1 MLYLQDCKNKQKMG
15 VHGKTISKALGLMVG
30 LLLCIPAY
38 CQWDKDVLQ
47 FRGRLALSDGK
58 YSQAIEQFNILV
70 ALQDNDCWTYFY
82 RGIAKYNLGDVRG
95 ALADFEKSV
104 EINPV
109 FTNGYHYRAITKS
122 RLGEYDEA
130 LKDFEKA
137 ISLRPGNNGIYFS
150 RGVTYFLAQ
159 RFDEAVSDFD
169 RYLRHEPNDPS
180 AYLNRGAA
188 HLYLGDTLKALND
201 YNKAIKLDRYDPE
214 GYIRR
219 ARLNAKREL
228 WDEAIE
234 DLNIAIELD
243 KENTFAYYHRGLMY
257 METRDWNKAMAD
269 LNKVLENEPGN
280 ALTLYNRSILYMNV
294 GEYEMALDDMDRVI
308 NINPG
313 NVLAYFNRA
322 ACFIELGRWRSAL
335 ADYTRAIELYPDF
348 AKAYQNRAYVE
359 NHLGMQKESKSDYE
373 TARRKVE
380 EYQKGLISVESF
392 ADTSKRYGSLID
404 FDADFVNKNFNDEL
418 LQHRDI
424 DIRLRPMYRVVI
436 SNTSDDSKLAFSN
449 AYENPS
455 AEAFFKTL
463 PLPARM
469 ASSNDA
475 GVAGSSLAGYDKSRS
490 DIAFLYG
497 VKAVKDK
504 QYNQALSHYN
514 TAVEGSEGTSKA
526 FYLTN
531 RAVLKAE
538 MVDFIASIEN
548 NVQTLSMDD
557 QGAVKTRVNDRA
569 ARSYDYSD
577 ALADMEEA
585 VALSPDLAWMNFNLG
600 NLYCLQSQPVRAIE
614 QYDKAI
620 SEYPAMGDAYF
631 NRGLV
636 LIFLRDKEKGC
647 IDLSR
652 AGELGVKDA
661 YSVIGRYCK
670 EALE

>member
-1 MLYLQDCKNKQKMG
+1 
-15 VHGKTISKALGLMVG
+15 
-30 LLLCIPAY
+30 
-38 CQWDKDVLQ
+38 
-47 FRGRLALSDGK
+47 
-58 YSQAIEQFNILV
+58 
-70 ALQDNDCWTYFY
+70 
-82 RGIAKYNLGDVRG
+82 
-95 ALADFEKSV
+95 
-104 EINPV
+104 
-109 FTNGYHYRAITKS
+109 
-122 RLGEYDEA
+122 
-130 LKDFEKA
+130 
-137 ISLRPGNNGIYFS
+137 
-150 RGVTYFLAQ
+150 
-159 RFDEAVSDFD
+159 
-169 RYLRHEPNDPS
+169 
-180 AYLNRGAA
+180 
-188 HLYLGDTLKALND
+188 
-201 YNKAIKLDRYDPE
+201 
-214 GYIRR
+214 
-219 ARLNAKREL
+219 
-228 WDEAIE
+228 
-234 DLNIAIELD
+234 
-243 KENTFAYYHRGLMY
+243 
-257 METRDWNKAMAD
+257 
-269 LNKVLENEPGN
+269 
-280 ALTLYNRSILYMNV
+280 MNV

-359 NHLGMQKESKSDYE
+359 NHLGMQKESKADYE

>member
-1 MLYLQDCKNKQKMG
+1 MG
-15 VHGKTISKALGLMVG
+15 VHGKRIGKALGLLMG
-30 LLLCIPAY
+30 LLLLCIPAY

-70 ALQDNDCWTYFY
+70 ALEDNNCWTYFY
-82 RGIAKYNLGDVRG
+82 RGIAKYNLGDIRG

-109 FTNGYHYRAITKS
+109 FTNGYHYRAITRS
-122 RLGEYDEA
+122 RLGDYDEA
-130 LKDFEKA
+130 LKDFETA

-159 RFDEAVSDFD
+159 RFEEAVSDFD
-169 RYLRHEPNDPS
+169 RYLRHEPEDPS

-201 YNKAIKLDRYDPE
+201 YNKAIRLDRYDPE

-228 WDEAIE
+228 WNEAIA
-234 DLNIAIELD
+234 DLNIAIDLD
-243 KENTFAYYHRGLMY
+243 KDNTFAYYHRGLLY
-257 METRDWNKAMAD
+257 METKDYNKAMED

-280 ALTLYNRSILYMNV
+280 ALTLYNRSILFMNV
-294 GEYEMALDDMDRVI
+294 GEYELALDDMDRVI

-322 ACFIELGRWRSAL
+322 ACFIELGRWHSAL

-359 NHLGMQKESKSDYE
+359 NVLGMKKESKADYQ
-373 TARRKVE
+373 TARKKVE
-380 EYQKGLISVESF
+380 DYQKGIISVESF

-404 FDADFVNKNFNDEL
+404 FDAEFVNKNFNDEL

-436 SNTSDDSKLAFSN
+436 SNASEDSKLAFTN
-449 AYENPS
+449 VYENPG

-463 PLPARM
+463 PLPAKM
-469 ASSNDA
+469 ASSNED
-475 GVAGSSLAGYDKSRS
+475 GVVGSTLAGYDKSRA
-490 DIAFLYG
+490 DIAFLSG

-504 QYNQALSHYN
+504 QYNLALSHYN
-514 TAVEGSEGTSKA
+514 DAVDGSQGTSKA

-577 ALADMEEA
+577 ALSDMEAA
-585 VALSPDLAWMNFNLG
+585 VALSPDIAWMNFNLG
-600 NLYCLQSQPVRAIE
+600 NLYCLQSQPVKAIE

-620 SEYPAMGDAYF
+620 SEYPSMGDAYF

-670 EALE
+670 EAIE

>member
-1 MLYLQDCKNKQKMG
+1 MLYLQDYKNKQKMA
-15 VHGKTISKALGLMVG
+15 VHGKRILKALSTLLGLM
-30 LLLCIPAY
+30 LCTSAFG
-38 CQWDKDVLQ
+38 QWDRDMLE

-58 YSQAIEQFNILV
+58 YAQAIEQFNILV
-70 ALQDNDCWTYFY
+70 SLEDSNCWTYFY

-95 ALADFEKSV
+95 ALADFERSV
-104 EINPV
+104 ELNPV

-122 RLGEYDEA
+122 RLGEYDSA
-130 LKDFEKA
+130 LEDFEKA
-137 ISLRPGNNGIYFS
+137 IQLRPGNNGIYFS

-159 RFDEAVSDFD
+159 HFEEAVSDFD
-169 RYLRHEPNDPS
+169 RYLRHEPGDPS

-219 ARLNAKREL
+219 ARLNAKREQ

-234 DLNIAIELD
+234 DLNIAIDLD
-243 KENTFAYYHRGLMY
+243 KENSFAYYHRGLMY
-257 METRDWNKAMAD
+257 METKDYNKAMAD
-269 LNKVLENEPGN
+269 LNKVLEQEPGN
-280 ALTLYNRSILYMNV
+280 ALTLYNRSILFMNV
-294 GEYEMALDDMDRVI
+294 GEYEKALDDMDRVI

-335 ADYTRAIELYPDF
+335 ADYNRAIELYPDF

-359 NHLGMQKESKSDYE
+359 NRLGMNKESKADYL
-373 TARRKVE
+373 TARKKVE
-380 EYQKGLISVESF
+380 DYQKGLISVESF
-392 ADTSKRYGSLID
+392 ADTSRRYGSLID

-424 DIRLRPMYRVVI
+424 DVRLRPMYRVVI
-436 SNTSDDSKLAFSN
+436 SGSAEQSKLAFSN
-449 AYENPS
+449 AYENPT

-469 ASSNDA
+469 ASSNEEGLA
-475 GVAGSSLAGYDKSRS
+475 GGTLAGYDKSRA
-490 DIAFLYG
+490 DIAFLSG
-497 VKAVKDK
+497 VKAVRDK
-504 QYNQALSHYN
+504 QYNQALEHYN
-514 TAVEGSEGTSKA
+514 YAVDNSEGSSKA

-557 QGAVKTRVNDRA
+557 QGAVKTRVSDRA
-569 ARSYDYSD
+569 ARTYDYSD
-577 ALADMEEA
+577 ALADMEA
-585 VALSPDLAWMNFNLG
+585 AIALSPELAWMNFNLG
-600 NLYCLQSQPVRAIE
+600 NLYCLQSQPVKAIE

-661 YSVIGRYCK
+661 YSVIGKYCK
-670 EALE
+670 QALE

>member
-1 MLYLQDCKNKQKMG
+1 MA
-15 VHGKTISKALGLMVG
+15 VHGKRILKALGMALG
-30 LLLCIPAY
+30 LLLCTAAFG
-38 CQWDKDVLQ
+38 QWDRDMLE

-58 YSQAIEQFNILV
+58 YAQAIEQFNILV
-70 ALQDNDCWTYFY
+70 SLEDGNCWTYFY
-82 RGIAKYNLGDVRG
+82 RGIAKYNLSDVRG

-130 LKDFEKA
+130 LKDFDTA
-137 ISLRPGNNGIYFS
+137 ISLRPGNDGIYFS

-159 RFDEAVSDFD
+159 RFEEAVSDFD
-169 RYLRHEPNDPS
+169 RYLMHESDDPS

-228 WDEAIE
+228 WDEAIA

-243 KENTFAYYHRGLMY
+243 KDNTFAYYHRGLLY
-257 METRDWNKAMAD
+257 METKDYNKAMED

-280 ALTLYNRSILYMNV
+280 ALTLYNRSILYLNV
-294 GEYEMALDDMDRVI
+294 GEYELALDDMDRVI

-322 ACFIELGRWRSAL
+322 ACFIELGRWNSAL

-359 NHLGMQKESKSDYE
+359 NVLGMQKESKADYQ
-373 TARRKVE
+373 TARKKVE
-380 EYQKGLISVESF
+380 DYQKGIISVESF

-404 FDADFVNKNFNDEL
+404 FDAEFVNKNFNDEL

-424 DIRLRPMYRVVI
+424 DIRLRPMYRVVL
-436 SNTSDDSKLAFSN
+436 SKQRDGSRLAFSN
-449 AYENPS
+449 AYENAQ
-455 AEAFFKTL
+455 AERFFASL
-463 PLPARM
+463 PIPARM
-469 ASSNDA
+469 ASSNEEGA
-475 GVAGSSLAGYDKSRS
+475 SGATLAGYDRSRA
-490 DIAFLYG
+490 DISFLSG

-504 QYNQALSHYN
+504 QYNQALSLFN
-514 TAVEGSEGTSKA
+514 EAVDKAEGTDKA
-526 FYLTN
+526 FYLNN

-557 QGAVKTRVNDRA
+557 RGAVKTRVSDSATRN
-569 ARSYDYSD
+569 YDYSE
-577 ALADMEEA
+577 ALEDMQQAVKEA
-585 VALSPDLAWMNFNLG
+585 PGVAWMEFNLG
-600 NLYCLQSQPVRAIE
+600 NLYCLQSQPVKAIE

-661 YSVIGRYCK
+661 YSVISKYCK
-670 EALE
+670 EANE

>member
-1 MLYLQDCKNKQKMG
+1 MG

-526 FYLTN
+526 FYRTN
-531 RAVLKAE
+531 SAVLKAE